1 MSLKIINIR
10 KCVAVMLLILF
21 VFQLAS
27 CSSEAEPEEKSEVKI
42 DYGSSEL
49 YSKKDMDAAIEII
62 KAEFST
68 WKGCTLKKVYY
79 VSDDECNERNIN
91 WLNEIEAANDNKEV
105 FTQCIMFESDFYTAE
120 QGDLS
125 GFENGKEYKNWQWW
139 LGRSETDDW
148 KLMTWGY

>member
-1 MSLKIINIR
+1 MKNN
-10 KCVAVMLLILF
+10 KILF
-21 VFQLAS
+21 GIIALTLVAGLIFAG
-27 CSSEAEPEEKSEVKI
+27 CSLNSVTIDSFSDVKI
-42 DYGSSEL
+42 DYGKSEL
-49 YSKKDMDAAIEII
+49 YSKEDMDAAIEII

-68 WKGCTLKKVYY
+68 WNGCSLQKIYY
-79 VSDDECNERNIN
+79 VSDNECSEQNIN
-91 WLNEIEAANDNKEV
+91 WLNEIEAANDNEEV
-105 FTQCIMFESDFYTAE
+105 FTQCIMFESDFNTAE